1 MTSPETLELEAVD
14 DALAGRY
21 VAPEHA
27 ELAEL
32 ALLLRDDRP
41 EPVPAWATHLDRRV
55 EARFP
60 SRPRERKFR
69 VWLRNVSPAL
79 GLAACVLLVIGLVS
93 VSPGGDDSDEGG
105 GSSGSSGSIATEE
118 APSGDAA
125 GGTDADAPVL
135 QDSAG
140 RAKGGDP
147 SSDRRDNRAQQLSAS
162 LTLAAP
168 RREIDEVATQVGEV
182 ASNLGGF
189 VQSSSVSSQEGGAL
203 DLRVPSDRLE
213 QAIQRISRLGRVREL
228 PRRSVD
234 ITANVVSA
242 RERLADARAER
253 KSLLEQLANAVTVNE
268 TESIRAR
275 LEIVSRE
282 ISRARRSLQPRQQRG
297 QLRQRRGPA
306 RPAGG
311 QRRRRGRLDAGRRA
325 RRRDAGARGRRR
337 RARHRVGRAAALRAD
352 LAARVGCPPHGDP
365 PPARARPRHGLTYPA
380 GDDARER

>member
-14 DALAGRY
+14 NALAGRY

-41 EPVPAWATHLDRRV
+41 EPTPAWATHLDRRV

-60 SRPRERKFR
+60 ARPRERKFR

-105 GSSGSSGSIATEE
+105 SSAGSGTAFQEE
-118 APSGDAA
+118 AAPDAA
-125 GGTDADAPVL
+125 SGGGEAEAPAL
-135 QDSAG
+135 QDSSVD
-140 RAKGGDP
+140 RTSRSGDP
-147 SSDRRDNRAQQLSAS
+147 GSDRRDNRAQQRSAS

-168 RREIDEVATQVGEV
+168 RREIDQVATQVGEV

-228 PRRSVD
+228 QRRSVD

-282 ISRARRSLQPRQQRG
+282 IARARRSLSRVNNEANFANVTVQLVPRAGSDDDAGAWTPGDAFDAAMRVLEVG
-297 QLRQRRGPA
+297 AGILVIAAAVLLPFALIWLLAWLGRRTVV
-306 RPAGG
+306 
-311 QRRRRGRLDAGRRA
+311 RRRRERALDMA
-325 RRRDAGARGRRR
+325 
-337 RARHRVGRAAALRAD
+337 
-352 LAARVGCPPHGDP
+352 
-365 PPARARPRHGLTYPA
+365 
-380 GDDARER
+380 